1 MKKLIIFCSGIFLS
15 TLSFS
20 QDRLGAFCPEPINEE
35 MQNSIGIQTEN
46 LDANSSI
53 KKVSATIIKVPIVF
67 HILTDDPTGVSNISD
82 CIIKNQVDIL
92 NNCFRKK
99 LGTQG
104 YNTNPVGADTD
115 IEFFLPCKD
124 GNGNS
129 TTGIIRT
136 TTPNCNYTTLNNT
149 TQLSNIKSASS
160 GSNNF
165 PNNKFLNIWVVK
177 TMPNSNNVRAQAW
190 WGNTST
196 GANRV
201 GVIIHYSYLGS
212 KNSGCQNLTYLDITG
227 FQAYDM
233 GATLVHEV
241 GHYFSLQHTYG
252 TCGSYTDGC
261 ADTPEVSGL
270 PNALCGTNNNTKGVC
285 TAGQTRMWQNYLDY
299 TDDACMNI
307 FTNDQKTKMR
317 NYINAT
323 TNYINLTS
331 ATNIDAV
338 SCASSSTSPTAAITS
353 ASVGCTGVPITLTDA
368 STGSPSSWTWAMA
381 GGTPTNAITQNT
393 SVTYTTAGV
402 KTITLTVA
410 NGTGTTTATKSIT
423 ITATP
428 TVATSITNTTICSGN
443 SVVVNLTGA
452 TTYTW
457 LPSGSG
463 TTSTLSPTSTT
474 IYTVTGSNGGCTS
487 APKNFT
493 ITVNTSPT
501 VAVTASS
508 ASLCAGQSATLT
520 ASGATTYA
528 WLPGSQTTTVI
539 AVTPTTNTTY
549 TVTGSNG
556 TCSSSK
562 TISINVSTTPTV
574 ATSITNT
581 TICSGSTVLVSLT
594 GASSYTWSPS
604 GSGSSSTLS
613 PTSTRIY
620 TVTGSNGGCTST
632 PKNFTI
638 TVNTSPT
645 VAVTASSASLCAG
658 QSATL
663 TASGATTYAWLPGS
677 QTTTVVAVTPTTN
690 TTYTVTGSKGTCSS
704 SKTISINVSTTPT
717 VATSITNTTICSG
730 SSVLVSL
737 TGASSYI
744 WSPSGSGSSSTLS
757 PASTTIYTVT
767 GSNGGCIGTSKIFTI
782 NTTPSPTVTSIA
794 SPSLI
799 CTGQSATLTVSG
811 ATNYTWTPS
820 ATLSSANGSAVVA
833 NPTTTTVYTVIGSN
847 GTCNSNSSI
856 SLTVSACTG
865 IENLATPET
874 ISIYPNPNNGVFTIS
889 TSTSIESLNIT
900 IINALGQ
907 TVKTETIKNS
917 NQTIIDISMM
927 SKGVYYL
934 KAKTNEGT
942 RLFKVILE

>member
-35 MQNSIGIQTEN
+35 MQNSIGIQTQN

-53 KKVSATIIKVPIVF
+53 KKVSAPIIKVPIVF

-338 SCASSSTSPTAAITS
+338 SCASTTTTTNYTITTTSSPT
-353 ASVGCTGVPITLTDA
+353 V
-368 STGSPSSWTWAMA
+368 
-381 GGTPTNAITQNT
+381 GGTT
-393 SVTYTTAGV
+393 
-402 KTITLTVA
+402 
-410 NGTGTTTATKSIT
+410 
-423 ITATP
+423 
-428 TVATSITNTTICSGN
+428 
-443 SVVVNLTGA
+443 
-452 TTYTW
+452 
-457 LPSGSG
+457 SGSG
-463 TTSTLSPTSTT
+463 TYASGTNV
-474 IYTVTGSNGGCTS
+474 TVTATPNSGYTFVRWTESGNQVSTS
-487 APKNFT
+487 
-493 ITVNTSPT
+493 S
-501 VAVTASS
+501 
-508 ASLCAGQSATLT
+508 
-520 ASGATTYA
+520 
-528 WLPGSQTTTVI
+528 
-539 AVTPTTNTTY
+539 TY
-549 TVTGSNG
+549 TFSVAANRNLVANFSQ
-556 TCSSSK
+556 
-562 TISINVSTTPTV
+562 IS
-574 ATSITNT
+574 TSI
-581 TICSGSTVLVSLT
+581 SE
-594 GASSYTWSPS
+594 
-604 GSGSSSTLS
+604 
-613 PTSTRIY
+613 
-620 TVTGSNGGCTST
+620 
-632 PKNFTI
+632 FD
-638 TVNTSPT
+638 
-645 VAVTASSASLCAG
+645 
-658 QSATL
+658 QSDKA
-663 TASGATTYAWLPGS
+663 
-677 QTTTVVAVTPTTN
+677 
-690 TTYTVTGSKGTCSS
+690 
-704 SKTISINVSTTPT
+704 
-717 VATSITNTTICSG
+717 
-730 SSVLVSL
+730 
-737 TGASSYI
+737 
-744 WSPSGSGSSSTLS
+744 
-757 PASTTIYTVT
+757 
-767 GSNGGCIGTSKIFTI
+767 
-782 NTTPSPTVTSIA
+782 
-794 SPSLI
+794 
-799 CTGQSATLTVSG
+799 
-811 ATNYTWTPS
+811 
-820 ATLSSANGSAVVA
+820 
-833 NPTTTTVYTVIGSN
+833 
-847 GTCNSNSSI
+847 
-856 SLTVSACTG
+856 
-865 IENLATPET
+865 
-874 ISIYPNPNNGVFTIS
+874 ISIYPNPVSSELVLNAKNENIVELRVFNILGIQINQIKDISNQEYILNTSDLVNGVYFIEVRISNNKTIVQK
-889 TSTSIESLNIT
+889 
-900 IINALGQ
+900 IIKQ
-907 TVKTETIKNS
+907 
-917 NQTIIDISMM
+917 
-927 SKGVYYL
+927 
-934 KAKTNEGT
+934 
-942 RLFKVILE
+942 

>member
-35 MQNSIGIQTEN
+35 MQNSIGIQTQN

-104 YNTNPVGADTD
+104 YNTNPVGADTE

-160 GSNNF
+160 GANNF

-338 SCASSSTSPTAAITS
+338 SCASS
-353 ASVGCTGVPITLTDA
+353 
-368 STGSPSSWTWAMA
+368 
-381 GGTPTNAITQNT
+381 
-393 SVTYTTAGV
+393 
-402 KTITLTVA
+402 
-410 NGTGTTTATKSIT
+410 
-423 ITATP
+423 
-428 TVATSITNTTICSGN
+428 
-443 SVVVNLTGA
+443 
-452 TTYTW
+452 
-457 LPSGSG
+457 
-463 TTSTLSPTSTT
+463 
-474 IYTVTGSNGGCTS
+474 
-487 APKNFT
+487 
-493 ITVNTSPT
+493 
-501 VAVTASS
+501 
-508 ASLCAGQSATLT
+508 
-520 ASGATTYA
+520 
-528 WLPGSQTTTVI
+528 
-539 AVTPTTNTTY
+539 
-549 TVTGSNG
+549 
-556 TCSSSK
+556 
-562 TISINVSTTPTV
+562 
-574 ATSITNT
+574 
-581 TICSGSTVLVSLT
+581 
-594 GASSYTWSPS
+594 
-604 GSGSSSTLS
+604 
-613 PTSTRIY
+613 
-620 TVTGSNGGCTST
+620 
-632 PKNFTI
+632 
-638 TVNTSPT
+638 
-645 VAVTASSASLCAG
+645 
-658 QSATL
+658 
-663 TASGATTYAWLPGS
+663 
-677 QTTTVVAVTPTTN
+677 
-690 TTYTVTGSKGTCSS
+690 
-704 SKTISINVSTTPT
+704 
-717 VATSITNTTICSG
+717 
-730 SSVLVSL
+730 
-737 TGASSYI
+737 
-744 WSPSGSGSSSTLS
+744 
-757 PASTTIYTVT
+757 
-767 GSNGGCIGTSKIFTI
+767 
-782 NTTPSPTVTSIA
+782 
-794 SPSLI
+794 
-799 CTGQSATLTVSG
+799 
-811 ATNYTWTPS
+811 
-820 ATLSSANGSAVVA
+820 
-833 NPTTTTVYTVIGSN
+833 
-847 GTCNSNSSI
+847 
-856 SLTVSACTG
+856 
-865 IENLATPET
+865 
-874 ISIYPNPNNGVFTIS
+874 
-889 TSTSIESLNIT
+889 
-900 IINALGQ
+900 
-907 TVKTETIKNS
+907 
-917 NQTIIDISMM
+917 
-927 SKGVYYL
+927 
-934 KAKTNEGT
+934 
-942 RLFKVILE
+942 